1 MKNYKKLKFVNLKKD
16 LLKDTYI
23 IWSSKRKL
31 FYEKVLMILHNF
43 GSVWIQMRIENKKY
57 FKNI

>member
-23 IWSSKRKL
+23 IWSSKRKF

-43 GSVWIQMRIENKKY
+43 GSVWMRIENKKY